1 MSFWILT
8 YLFFPLIPFF
18 FIMEKWYKLWWVD
31 YWFRI
36 NQWHLHDF
44 PQFILTSLSG
54 VGYNNFE
61 ITFLDVKFV
70 ILFILGICI
79 VSIPLDTFLTNLAI
93 QRNILKRKNE
103 QADCQCRKRR
113 KVKWF
118 TWIYVFWRLLLP
130 DFLIV
135 GPLLAWIFRIQM
147 SPKQILR
154 LNVVI
159 QLIRAGLFIGFAC
172 LFKFLYL

>member
-36 NQWHLHDF
+36 NQWHLQDF

-54 VGYNNFE
+54 MGYSNFE
-61 ITFLDVKFV
+61 ITFLDVRYV
-70 ILFILGICI
+70 ILFVLGICLI
-79 VSIPLDTFLTNLAI
+79 SIPLDTFLTNLVI
-93 QRNILKRKNE
+93 QKTTVKQNTKKTEKQIRKLE
-103 QADCQCRKRR
+103 R
-113 KVKWF
+113 WF
-118 TWIYVFWRLLLP
+118 TWIYSFWRLLLP
-130 DFLIV
+130 DFLIA
-135 GPLLAWIFRIQM
+135 GPLLAWIFKIQII
-147 SPKQILR
+147 PKQILR
-154 LNVVI
+154 LNAVI

-172 LFKFLYL
+172 LFWFL